1 MCELLMLFI
10 NNETFLNQTN
20 TSKDKELY
28 QEQGYV
34 LKFSPVQLQYKFLMR
49 VRRESMKFS
58 KRKLTTG
65 AIANLYIEKGID
77 RYPNYKLG

>member
-34 LKFSPVQLQYKFLMR
+34 LKFSPVQL
-49 VRRESMKFS
+49 
-58 KRKLTTG
+58 
-65 AIANLYIEKGID
+65 
-77 RYPNYKLG
+77 